1 MTLSHHEWEPALT
14 PGDPILEVHIPAG
27 GDMTVERCRAS
38 MRQALEFFP
47 RYFPDKPFVGF
58 ACGSWILNPELDRI
72 YRPDSNMVLWQR
84 DVDPATA
91 PRDTNLRR
99 ALLDHL
105 DAGGRLLGGGMFLLL
120 EDFVWHA
127 GLPAT
132 FTWFSLTPTF

>member
-1 MTLSHHEWEPALT
+1 
-14 PGDPILEVHIPAG
+14 
-27 GDMTVERCRAS
+27 MTVERCRAS

-84 DVDPATA
+84 ELYLYPLANHPNSRSGLHFVFGTNDVDPATA
-91 PRDTNLRR
+91 PRDTSLRR